1 MQNVTIN
8 TNCRHQSIRSLF
20 DLPGGLDRRGV
31 VHPVLLWTALICAGA
46 REDQAMANVRAPD
59 VRAAPLTEGTF
70 SYVNW
75 GAIVAGAVAAAAL
88 VLVLHSFAAA
98 VWP

>member
-1 MQNVTIN
+1 
-8 TNCRHQSIRSLF
+8 
-20 DLPGGLDRRGV
+20 
-31 VHPVLLWTALICAGA
+31 
-46 REDQAMANVRAPD
+46 MANVRAPD